1 MRHLRKLTL
10 AALLLGFATL
20 STGCDRTT
28 GALLVGGAIIG
39 TALVL
44 DAADDHDHHHHRHHN
59 TYHHSSHHYD
69 YGYGHGGHHGGYG
82 HGGGYGY
89 DYCD

>member
-28 GALLVGGAIIG
+28 GALLVGTAIIA
-39 TALVL
+39 TAIAV
-44 DAADDHDHHHHRHHN
+44 DSHDSHHHRGHHG
-59 TYHHSSHHYD
+59 HYD
-69 YGYGHGGHHGGYG
+69 RGHHGGGHYSHGG
-82 HGGGYGY
+82 HGSYHY

>member
-28 GALLVGGAIIG
+28 GALLVGTAIIA
-39 TALVL
+39 TAIAV
-44 DAADDHDHHHHRHHN
+44 DSHDSHHRGHRG
-59 TYHHSSHHYD
+59 HYD
-69 YGYGHGGHHGGYG
+69 RGHHGGGHYSHGGHHGG
-82 HGGGYGY
+82 HGSYHY